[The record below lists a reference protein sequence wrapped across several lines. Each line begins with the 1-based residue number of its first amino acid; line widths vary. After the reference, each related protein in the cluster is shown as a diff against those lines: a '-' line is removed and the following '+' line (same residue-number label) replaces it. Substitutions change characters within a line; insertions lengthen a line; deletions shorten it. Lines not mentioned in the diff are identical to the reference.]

1 MPSTDGYL
9 TAEDGSQIKIS
20 TRTHMV
26 KLLSFCLPNQ
36 IDRAIG
42 LWGEDG
48 SDDENFAYSYQRIV
62 AGRPL
67 AQPDSRLSAFG
78 AKKWAWELMDDGSM
92 YARRAVISTNFYKTF
107 DLPAEGSHIPTD
119 GVYIG
124 PEGLSIGSLFAIDKT
139 GSILRG
145 GQDHYYTTG
154 INFISTGFVLRFSNG
169 KGTKNYSNT
178 FDVVTDIDGKITQI
192 KNRDSGKT
200 IEVTYSD

>member
-1 MPSTDGYL
+1 
-9 TAEDGSQIKIS
+9 
-20 TRTHMV
+20 MV

-62 AGRPL
+62 AGKAL

-107 DLPAEGSHIPTD
+107 DLPAEDSHIPTD

-154 INFISTGFVLRFSNG
+154 IDFISTGFVLRFSNG

-192 KNRDSGKT
+192 KNRDSGNT

>member
-78 AKKWAWELMDDGSM
+78 AKKWAWEQ
-92 YARRAVISTNFYKTF
+92 
-107 DLPAEGSHIPTD
+107 E
-119 GVYIG
+119 
-124 PEGLSIGSLFAIDKT
+124 
-139 GSILRG
+139 
-145 GQDHYYTTG
+145 Q
-154 INFISTGFVLRFSNG
+154 
-169 KGTKNYSNT
+169 
-178 FDVVTDIDGKITQI
+178 
-192 KNRDSGKT
+192 
-200 IEVTYSD
+200 